1 LLPVGASAEPPA
13 PIFGGSGPGDDF
25 RGARERNRNSEKA
38 MPGLAFDRLRAFPIV
53 STRVALG
60 VHRSN
65 PLRKLPLH
73 GIERVLAGEVKSWKA
88 RF

>member
-1 LLPVGASAEPPA
+1 
-13 PIFGGSGPGDDF
+13 
-25 RGARERNRNSEKA
+25 
-38 MPGLAFDRLRAFPIV
+38 MPGLAIDRLRAFPIV